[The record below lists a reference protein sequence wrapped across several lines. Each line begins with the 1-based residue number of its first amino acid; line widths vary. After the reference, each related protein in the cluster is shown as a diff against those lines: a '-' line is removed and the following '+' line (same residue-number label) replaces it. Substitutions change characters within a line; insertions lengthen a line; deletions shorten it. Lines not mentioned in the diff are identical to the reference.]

1 MDRRSSLKT
10 LMLGSLAPH
19 VVWETMP
26 AAEKSQEDQH
36 LVENKKFTK
45 RLVPYQ
51 SQWQNLPDMIWTGEE
66 LWAQR
71 LQDWSI
77 RDGKLTCIF
86 GGPDRTVHLLTH
98 QLSDKAEAFST
109 EVAVEL
115 PGDVEGRKGNFT
127 GFKLGV
133 KGNFK
138 DYRSAVI
145 YGSGLNTG
153 INMDGSLF
161 IGQTTGMQSVPQ
173 AEMKKAI
180 RLRLNAIP
188 GQDQYRLMLEA
199 LATDSDEIYA
209 TVEARNIPHEAL
221 VGNIALIS
229 HFVEKDE
236 PGSSSRNGDLQD
248 GKAKVA
254 FSHWKLEGK
263 KVVYHPQ
270 QVYGPIYFA
279 QYTLHHGI
287 LKLSAQLAP
296 MDLPGQKAELELKQN
311 GKWSK
316 ASETDIHPQAR
327 VAAFRVEKWQ
337 TDQAVP
343 YRIRYDLPLKHGS
356 DNGRQSVTYYYE
368 GTIAAE
374 PTDKDKVKALV
385 LSCNGD
391 IGFPHAEV
399 PANASKHQADL
410 VMFLGDQFYEANG
423 GFGIQTD
430 SLDKAVLDYLRKWY
444 QFGWCHRELFRHVPS
459 ICLPDDHDVYHGN
472 IWGAGGR
479 ATIQAATR
487 PEMGDSGGYMM
498 PAQWVNMAQI
508 TQTSHM
514 PDPYDPTPVLQDIT
528 VYYTHWQY
536 GGISFGI
543 IEDRKFKS
551 PPKVVLPEE
560 AKVWNGYAENK
571 DFNFGEF
578 QEPDTATLI
587 GDRQI
592 KFIQDWG
599 QDWSRGTQLK
609 ALVSATSFNC
619 LQTLPKGTFNDQIT
633 PKLEVPEPG
642 MYVTGDEPTRDMDS
656 NGWPHKRRNEVLREV
671 RKSFAIHLAGDQHL
685 PSTVHYGVDDWG
697 DSGFVFAVPAIGNI
711 WPRRWW
717 PPMDENHKHFPGQP
731 AYTGNFKDGFGNRMT
746 VYAVANPR
754 KTGKEPAIVYDR
766 VTGYGVVTFDKQQRN
781 ITFECWPRYVDPVA
795 NPEGQYQG
803 WPIEVNQMDN
813 YGRKEVGYLATL
825 EVQGINQPVVQVI
838 HEGDGEIEYTLR
850 MKGNS
855 LQPKVFKDGAY
866 TVIVSDPDSNKK
878 KTLKGMRINAGERV
892 EVKV

>member
-1 MDRRSSLKT
+1 MDRRSSLKKM
-10 LMLGSLAPH
+10 MLGSLVPH
-19 VVWETMP
+19 VVWGSEENQQITSQ
-26 AAEKSQEDQH
+26 AEQYLKH
-36 LVENKKFTK
+36 KKCVEGSK
-45 RLVPYQ
+45 PYQ
-51 SQWQNLPDMIWTGEE
+51 SHWQNLPDMIWTGEE

-71 LQDWSI
+71 LQDWCV
-77 RDGKLTCIF
+77 RDGKLTCLF
-86 GGPDRTVHLLTH
+86 SGPDRTVHLLTH
-98 QLSDKAEAFST
+98 QLSDQAEAFHT
-109 EVAVEL
+109 EVTVEL
-115 PGDVEGRKGNFT
+115 SGDAEGMKGEFV

-133 KGNFK
+133 KGEFE

-153 INMDGSLF
+153 INTDGSLF
-161 IGQTTGMQSVPQ
+161 IGQTAGMAPVSQ
-173 AEMKKAI
+173 AELKKGV
-180 RLRLNAIP
+180 RLSLNAKP
-188 GQDQYRLMLEA
+188 DQDQYILVLEA
-199 LATDSDEIYA
+199 LAADSENLLA
-209 TVEARNIPHEAL
+209 TVETSSIPHEAL

-229 HFVEKDE
+229 HFAEKDE
-236 PGSSSRNGDLQD
+236 QD
-248 GKAKVA
+248 DGPKVF
-254 FSHWKLEGK
+254 FSNWKLEGS
-263 KVVYHPQ
+263 KVVHHPQ
-270 QVYGPIYFA
+270 QVYGPVYFA
-279 QYTLHHGI
+279 QYTLNNGI

-296 MDLPGQKAELELKQN
+296 MDLPDRKAVLEFQKN

-316 ASETDIHPQAR
+316 VSEADIHPQAR
-327 VAAFRVEKWQ
+327 IAAFRVENWKS
-337 TDQAVP
+337 DKAVP
-343 YRIRYDLPLKHGS
+343 YRVRYDLPHK
-356 DNGRQSVTYYYE
+356 NGEITSYFYE

-374 PTDKDKVKALV
+374 PTTKSKVKALV

-472 IWGAGGR
+472 VWGAGGR
-479 ATIQAATR
+479 ATIHAATR
-487 PEMGDSGGYMM
+487 HEMGDSGGYMM

-551 PPKVVLPEE
+551 APKTILPKE
-560 AKVWNGYAENK
+560 AKVWNGYAENQ
-571 DFNFGEF
+571 NFSFSEF

-592 KFIQDWG
+592 KFLKEWGQDWG
-599 QDWSRGTQLK
+599 QGTQLK
-609 ALVSATSFNC
+609 ALVSATAFNC

-633 PKLEVPEPG
+633 PKLSVPEPG
-642 MYVTGDEPTRDMDS
+642 VYVTGDAPTRDMDS
-656 NGWPHKRRNEVLREV
+656 NGWPHSRRNEVLKEV

-685 PSTVHYGVDDWG
+685 PSTVHYGVDEWG

-717 PPMDENHKHFPGQP
+717 PPVDKNHKHLPGQA

-754 KTGKEPAIVYDR
+754 KTGREPAIVYDR
-766 VTGYGVVTFDKQQRN
+766 VTGYGVVTFDKQERN
-781 ITFECWPRYVDPVA
+781 ITLECWPRYVDPVA
-795 NPEGQYQG
+795 NPKGQYQG
-803 WPIEVNQMDN
+803 WPIKVNQMDN
-813 YGRKEVGYLATL
+813 YGRKELGYLATL
-825 EVQGINQPVVQVI
+825 EVEGITEPVIQVI
-838 HEGDGEIEYTLR
+838 HEEDGEIEYTLR
-850 MKGNS
+850 IKGS
-855 LQPKVFKDGAY
+855 SFQPKVFKEGAY
-866 TVIVSDPDSNKK
+866 TVIVSDPDSNKT
-878 KTLKGMRINAGERV
+878 KTLKGMKLNVDERRV
-892 EVKV
+892 VRV